1 MKRFIVVA
9 VMVGVLA
16 TALSA
21 TAFAAP
27 ATPPAQGLGQGFGP
41 GMGIHTPGTG
51 LAEGATGFGMR
62 GGMGQRGGA
71 PAWAGQPDEVAK
83 LLGLSEADIQKE
95 RLAGKSL
102 AQIADAQGV
111 KKDTLVNTL
120 LSAKKA
126 TLDELVKGGKL
137 DRAQADLMVSRMQSQ
152 VSTMVDRTTTGP
164 AWATGANAGAR
175 PGMGMGGRWNR

>member
-21 TAFAAP
+21 TALAAP

-51 LAEGATGFGMR
+51 LAQGSAGYGMR
-62 GGMGQRGGA
+62 GGMGR
-71 PAWAGQPDEVAK
+71 PAWAGQPDDVANLIK
-83 LLGLSEADIQKE
+83 LSQADIQKE

-102 AQIADAQGV
+102 AQIAQAQGV
-111 KKDTLVNTL
+111 TEDKLVSTI

-126 TLDELVKGGKL
+126 TLDKLVEGSKL
-137 DRAQADLMVSRMQSQ
+137 DKAQAELMYGRMQTQ
-152 VSTMVDRTTTGP
+152 VKAMVERTTTGP
-164 AWATGANAGAR
+164 AWSTGGANAGAR
-175 PGMGMGGRWNR
+175 PGMGGRWNR